1 MNELNPSVHL
11 LRSSRQCSH
20 ARAEPWL
27 TKASSRTWCEV
38 NSSTVTD
45 DGALMWSEDDSYLPE
60 FKIRSGECGF
70 NLWVRWRMFENNLY
84 CYQDLWVAIKM
95 EAGSDYEYVG
105 PHISAAH
112 RQRLVELRFEPGEPN
127 GLQMLMA
134 LLPPGGRLIAYG
146 NGMDAL
152 SAVAKSIRDQL

>member
-1 MNELNPSVHL
+1 
-11 LRSSRQCSH
+11 
-20 ARAEPWL
+20 
-27 TKASSRTWCEV
+27 
-38 NSSTVTD
+38 
-45 DGALMWSEDDSYLPE
+45 MWSEDNSYLPE
-60 FKIRSGECGF
+60 FELRPGECGF

-84 CYQDLWVAIKM
+84 YYPDLWVAIKM
-95 EAGSDYEYVG
+95 ETDSDYEYVG

-112 RQRLVELRFEPGEPN
+112 RQRLVELRFESGEPN

-152 SAVAKSIRDQL
+152 SAIADWWPMIMAWQQTNSQEDDVLNTIEIDS

>member
-1 MNELNPSVHL
+1 
-11 LRSSRQCSH
+11 
-20 ARAEPWL
+20 
-27 TKASSRTWCEV
+27 
-38 NSSTVTD
+38 
-45 DGALMWSEDDSYLPE
+45 MWSEDNSYLPE
-60 FKIRSGECGF
+60 FELRPGECGF

-84 CYQDLWVAIKM
+84 YYPDLWVAIKI
-95 EAGSDYEYVG
+95 ETDSDYEYVG

-112 RQRLVELRFEPGEPN
+112 RQRLVELRFESGEPN

-152 SAVAKSIRDQL
+152 SAIADWWPMIMAWQQTNSQEY

>member
-1 MNELNPSVHL
+1 MADESEL
-11 LRSSRQCSH
+11 
-20 ARAEPWL
+20 
-27 TKASSRTWCEV
+27 TWCKV

-45 DGALMWSEDDSYLPE
+45 NDALMWSEDNSYLPE
-60 FKIRSGECGF
+60 FELRPGECGF

-84 CYQDLWVAIKM
+84 YYPDLWVAIKI
-95 EAGSDYEYVG
+95 ETDSDYEYVG

-112 RQRLVELRFEPGEPN
+112 RQRLVELRFESGEPN

-152 SAVAKSIRDQL
+152 SAIADWWPMIMAWQQTNSQEDDVLNTIEIDS

>member
-1 MNELNPSVHL
+1 
-11 LRSSRQCSH
+11 
-20 ARAEPWL
+20 
-27 TKASSRTWCEV
+27 
-38 NSSTVTD
+38 
-45 DGALMWSEDDSYLPE
+45 MWSEDNSYLPE
-60 FKIRSGECGF
+60 FELRPGECGF

-84 CYQDLWVAIKM
+84 YYPDLWVAIKM
-95 EAGSDYEYVG
+95 ETDSNYEYVG

-112 RQRLVELRFEPGEPN
+112 RQRLVELRFESGEPN

-152 SAVAKSIRDQL
+152 SAIADWWPMIMAWQQTNSQED

>member
-1 MNELNPSVHL
+1 
-11 LRSSRQCSH
+11 
-20 ARAEPWL
+20 
-27 TKASSRTWCEV
+27 
-38 NSSTVTD
+38 
-45 DGALMWSEDDSYLPE
+45 MWSEDNSYLPE
-60 FKIRSGECGF
+60 FELRPGECGF

-84 CYQDLWVAIKM
+84 YYPDLWVAIKM
-95 EAGSDYEYVG
+95 ETDSDYEYVG

-112 RQRLVELRFEPGEPN
+112 RQRLVELRFESGEPN

-152 SAVAKSIRDQL
+152 SAIADWWPMIMAWQQTDSQEDW

>member
-1 MNELNPSVHL
+1 
-11 LRSSRQCSH
+11 
-20 ARAEPWL
+20 
-27 TKASSRTWCEV
+27 
-38 NSSTVTD
+38 
-45 DGALMWSEDDSYLPE
+45 MWSEDNSYLPE
-60 FKIRSGECGF
+60 FELRPGECGF

-84 CYQDLWVAIKM
+84 YYPDLWVAIKM
-95 EAGSDYEYVG
+95 ETDSNYEYVG

-112 RQRLVELRFEPGEPN
+112 RQRLVELRFESGEPN

-152 SAVAKSIRDQL
+152 SAIADWWPMIMAWQQTNSQEDDVLNTIEIDS